1 MSIRITTTQAIDAM
15 LAREREY
22 ITEVLAVVVEGLT
35 PEDCNHRN
43 GGPLEKCTRCAQR
56 IAITEAAAKIRE
68 TGGVK

>member
-1 MSIRITTTQAIDAM
+1 MIRNKTLDAK

-22 ITEVLAVVVEGLT
+22 ITEVLAVVVEGVA
-35 PEDCNHRN
+35 PEACKHRN

>member
-1 MSIRITTTQAIDAM
+1 MIRNKTLDAK

-35 PEDCNHRN
+35 PGACNHRN
-43 GGPLEKCTRCAQR
+43 GGTAEKCTRCAKR

-68 TGGVK
+68 TGGVP